1 MIKIIGYFIL
11 CISFVS
17 CASAKQ
23 ISENNIIGVFYNKK
37 SSTRNTLGYEYTLK
51 IERENR
57 FSLFQ
62 RFQDASP
69 RCDGYRELKDGVL
82 LLKCT
87 DNESAIDK
95 LSNAYMNQRDF
106 KIKVINKNKLEL
118 SNRII
123 LKRK

>member
-11 CISFVS
+11 CILLVS
-17 CASAKQ
+17 CASAQQ
-23 ISENNIIGVFYNKK
+23 INESNIIGVFYNKK
-37 SSTRNTLGYEYTLK
+37 SSTRNALGYEYTLK
-51 IERENR
+51 LERENR

-69 RCDGYRELKDGVL
+69 RCDGYWELKDGIL
-82 LLKCT
+82 LLKCLDT
-87 DNESAIDK
+87 ESITDK

-106 KIKVINKNKLEL
+106 KIKVKNKDKLEL

>member
-17 CASAKQ
+17 CTSAQQ

-37 SSTRNTLGYEYTLK
+37 SSTKNTLGYEYTLK
-51 IERENR
+51 LESENR

-69 RCDGYRELKDGVL
+69 RCNGYWEIKDGVL
-82 LLKCT
+82 LLKCADT
-87 DNESAIDK
+87 ESITDK

-106 KIKVINKNKLEL
+106 KIKVKNKNKLEL